1 MSDPVLNRARSPS
14 RAAPAAPSLR
24 DALRAPWTVI
34 FPGSVGAYR
43 EDCLDWALPT
53 GVFGIGH
60 DLSEMLTTLEA
71 FWRAS
76 WSSLFGGKI
85 LASDLPST
93 LPSIGHAPTARR
105 GHPPRA
111 RTRKITFELWS
122 RTFSSWTQ
130 ARQQPPD

>member
-1 MSDPVLNRARSPS
+1 MP
-14 RAAPAAPSLR
+14 
-24 DALRAPWTVI
+24 LRAPWTVI

-43 EDCLDWALPT
+43 EDGLDWVLPT
-53 GVFGIGH
+53 AVFGIGH

-76 WSSLFGGKI
+76 WSSLLGGTV

-93 LPSIGHAPTARR
+93 LPRIGHAPTATAAT
-105 GHPPRA
+105 HPRA
-111 RTRKITFELWS
+111 RTRKITLELWL
-122 RTFSSWTQ
+122 RTAGSWTR